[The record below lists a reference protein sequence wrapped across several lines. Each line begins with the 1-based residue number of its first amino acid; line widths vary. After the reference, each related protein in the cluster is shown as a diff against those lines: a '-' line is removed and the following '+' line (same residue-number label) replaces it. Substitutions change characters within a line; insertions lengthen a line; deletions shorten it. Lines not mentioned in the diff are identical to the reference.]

1 MAAYG
6 IDTLDPAV
14 TPRRVAVLMS
24 NLPPSARGGGEAWST
39 EAELLAVLC
48 DQLSALTYVTLRAHG
63 AKNVPQPRP
72 VPRPGRA
79 PGRQPPPGAAKHTSW
94 ADAAAALAGMPG
106 MVTDRGDLC
115 VRRAGDPGH
124 R

>member
-6 IDTLDPAV
+6 IDSLDPAV
-14 TPRRVAVLMS
+14 TPRRVAVLMA

-48 DQLSALTYVTLRAHG
+48 DQLSALTYVTLRAAG
-63 AKNVPQPRP
+63 VKNVPRPKP
-72 VPRPGRA
+72 VPRPGRPA
-79 PGRQPPPGAAKHTSW
+79 PREPGAEGAKHGSW